1 MLAGRHARLREIL
14 EHGCRSPIMGVT
26 LNSWSFSRSH
36 RISSSYSIPVLLLN
50 LNSLLAALTFY
61 TCFPVSPNFQL
72 DYSRI
77 ARWAP
82 TIGLL
87 LGGGLGLVDLGLTGL
102 NVPILTRSAIVVVLW
117 IWWTGGLH
125 LDGAMDAADGLA
137 VQDPDRRLSVMS
149 DSVTGAFGAMVAVV
163 IVLLKTCA
171 LTEITHDRLWLLPL
185 VAGWSRWG
193 QVLAIALYPYLK
205 VQGKGAFHR
214 QGMNLPADILVGLL
228 CLLTVTGCQIY
239 LQPANWL
246 LIGLRSIA
254 SCGIAVLV
262 GYYFD
267 RRLGG
272 HTGDTYGAVVEWSE
286 TLLLCLCSIPL
297 A

>member
-1 MLAGRHARLREIL
+1 
-14 EHGCRSPIMGVT
+14 
-26 LNSWSFSRSH
+26 
-36 RISSSYSIPVLLLN
+36 VLFN

-61 TCFPVSPNFQL
+61 TCFPVSPTLRL
-72 DYSRI
+72 DFTRI

-87 LGGGLGLVDLGLTGL
+87 LGGGLGSIDLGLDWL
-102 NVPILTRSAIVVVLW
+102 QMPILMRSGIVVVLW

-125 LDGAMDAADGLA
+125 LDGAMDSADGLA
-137 VQDPDRRLSVMS
+137 VQDPDRRLTVMS

-163 IVLLKTCA
+163 IILLKTCA
-171 LTEITHDRLWLLPL
+171 LNEITHDRVWVLLL

-193 QVLAIALYPYLK
+193 QVLAIGLYPYLK
-205 VQGKGAFHR
+205 IQGKGAFHR
-214 QGMNLPADILVGLL
+214 QGLNVPHDILIGVALML
-228 CLLTVTGCQIY
+228 VVTGCQVY

-246 LIGLRSIA
+246 IIGVRSIA
-254 SCGIAVLV
+254 SCGIAILV
-262 GYYFD
+262 GYYFH

-286 TLLLCLCSIPL
+286 TFILCLYTIPVT
-297 A
+297 

>member
-1 MLAGRHARLREIL
+1 
-14 EHGCRSPIMGVT
+14 
-26 LNSWSFSRSH
+26 
-36 RISSSYSIPVLLLN
+36 VLLLN

-72 DYSRI
+72 DFSRI

-82 TIGLL
+82 VIGLL
-87 LGGGLGLVDLGLTGL
+87 LGSGLGLVDLGLNSL
-102 NVPILTRSAIVVVLW
+102 NVPNLTRSAVVVVLW

-137 VQDPDRRLSVMS
+137 VQDPDRRLIVMS
-149 DSVTGAFGAMVAVV
+149 DSVTGAFGAMVSVV
-163 IVLLKTCA
+163 IILLKTCA
-171 LTEITHDRLWLLPL
+171 LTEITLDRLWILPL

-205 VQGKGAFHR
+205 IQGKGAFHR
-214 QGMNLPADILVGLL
+214 QGMNIPQDVSIGLACLVA
-228 CLLTVTGCQIY
+228 VTSCQIY
-239 LQPANWL
+239 LNP
-246 LIGLRSIA
+246 IHGLSIVIRAAA
-254 SCGIAVLV
+254 SCGIAVLT

-272 HTGDTYGAVVEWSE
+272 HTGDTYGAVVEWTE
-286 TLLLCLCSIPL
+286 TFILCLCTVPI
-297 A
+297 

>member
-1 MLAGRHARLREIL
+1 
-14 EHGCRSPIMGVT
+14 
-26 LNSWSFSRSH
+26 
-36 RISSSYSIPVLLLN
+36 VLLLN

-72 DYSRI
+72 DFTRI

-82 TIGLL
+82 VIGLL
-87 LGGGLGLVDLGLTGL
+87 LGGGLGLLDLGLDWL
-102 NVPILTRSAIVVVLW
+102 HMPILIRSAIIVVLW

-137 VQDPDRRLSVMS
+137 VQDPERRLVVMS

-163 IVLLKTCA
+163 IILLKTCA
-171 LTEITHDRLWLLPL
+171 LSEITRDRGWILLL

-193 QVLAIALYPYLK
+193 QVLAISLYPYLK

-214 QGMNLPADILVGLL
+214 QGMNLPQDILLGLAFVL
-228 CLLTVTGCQIY
+228 AVTGLQVY
-239 LQPANWL
+239 LQPESWL
-246 LIGLRSIA
+246 FIALRSIA
-254 SCGIAVLV
+254 SCGIAVLI
-262 GYYFD
+262 GYYFH

-272 HTGDTYGAVVEWSE
+272 HTGDTYGAVVEWTE
-286 TLLLCLCSIPL
+286 TFILCLCSIPSNL
-297 A
+297 SGF

>member
-1 MLAGRHARLREIL
+1 
-14 EHGCRSPIMGVT
+14 V
-26 LNSWSFSRSH
+26 
-36 RISSSYSIPVLLLN
+36 LLN

-61 TCFPVSPNFQL
+61 TCFPVSANLQLNFT
-72 DYSRI
+72 RI

-82 TIGLL
+82 IIGLL
-87 LGGGLGLVDLGLTGL
+87 LGGGLGLVDLGLEWL
-102 NVPILTRSAIVVVLW
+102 DMPILIRSGIVVVLW

-137 VQDPDRRLSVMS
+137 VQDPERRLLVMS

-163 IVLLKTCA
+163 IILLKTCA
-171 LTEITHDRLWLLPL
+171 LATITGDRLWLLPL

-214 QGMNLPADILVGLL
+214 KGMNLPADILLGLAVVL
-228 CLLTVTGCQIY
+228 AVTGCQLY

-246 LIGLRSIA
+246 FIGVRSIF
-254 SCGIAVLV
+254 SCGIAVLT
-262 GYYFD
+262 GYYFHH
-267 RRLGG
+267 RFGG
-272 HTGDTYGAVVEWSE
+272 HTGDTYGAVVEWTE
-286 TLLLCLCSIPL
+286 AFILCLYTIP
-297 A
+297 

>member
-1 MLAGRHARLREIL
+1 
-14 EHGCRSPIMGVT
+14 V
-26 LNSWSFSRSH
+26 
-36 RISSSYSIPVLLLN
+36 LLN

-61 TCFPVSPNFQL
+61 TCFPVSANLQL
-72 DYSRI
+72 DFTRI

-82 TIGLL
+82 IIGVL
-87 LGGGLGLVDLGLTGL
+87 LGGGLGLVDLGLECL
-102 NVPILTRSAIVVVLW
+102 HMPILMRSGIVVVLW

-137 VQDPDRRLSVMS
+137 VQDPDRRLLVMS

-163 IVLLKTCA
+163 IILLKTCA
-171 LTEITHDRLWLLPL
+171 LATITRDRLWMLPL

-214 QGMNLPADILVGLL
+214 KGMNLPVDILLGLAVVL
-228 CLLTVTGCQIY
+228 AITGCQTY

-246 LIGLRSIA
+246 FIGVRSIS
-254 SCGIAVLV
+254 SCGIAVLT
-262 GYYFD
+262 GYYFH
-267 RRLGG
+267 RRFGG
-272 HTGDTYGAVVEWSE
+272 HTGDTYGAVVEWTEAFILSMY
-286 TLLLCLCSIPL
+286 TIP
-297 A
+297 